1 MSAMAWGDP
10 IRIFHRKA
18 AKVAQKR
25 QGDRG
30 TVGKPIC
37 GAVFHRNFSPRPM
50 AAFAADPMFSDASAP
65 RKSGVPQ
72 GSKPAM
78 S

>member
-1 MSAMAWGDP
+1 MSAMTWGDP

-30 TVGKPIC
+30 TVSNPA
-37 GAVFHRNFSPRPM
+37 AVLCITEIFLRDPWRPL
-50 AAFAADPMFSDASAP
+50 
-65 RKSGVPQ
+65 RI
-72 GSKPAM
+72 
-78 S
+78 